1 MTIRARVTRRLP
13 SVRDDRGAALIMVMA
28 WGLLMMGLALV
39 VSQAVVNQIVPS
51 DRSEQSFAALA
62 AAEAGIEDIEA
73 RLLVL
78 PITSV
83 VSDPDNA
90 ALTGWVPVPGGASDA
105 EFTYAID
112 SSKSGAVG
120 EIRAYVT
127 GRSGPVTRTIESV
140 LSKRSTLDYVYMS
153 DIETPAPDLPGAYS
167 SAPDSGG
174 SGRTAQELAR
184 LVCARHWYESGQVS
198 PTTTGNQRNL
208 NFCQWAGIYSS
219 EELVGRVHTN
229 DVWRLDTVDLSDS
242 LGAGKITSSCRSTDE
257 GLLPGEVGC
266 PESRR
271 YIATSGTGLFSN
283 NGANRTWTTSTAF
296 QGDPW
301 RPASGTDP
309 TNRNPLYD
317 TILELPPSPSL
328 LKQRASETGC
338 VYTGP
343 TRIRF
348 AAESGVGYMYV
359 TSPDTKVT
367 RPGCDGVGGDGTTL
381 QSPATSQVTRKVR
394 LADFSDLVIYVQAA
408 RRSTEADDPSSDF
421 DLNNQWAVGSEPT
434 CAIKSARQFPFV
446 IPNDATDQAN
456 FDSGGTYKGFPSES
470 ADPTNP
476 WYANSC
482 ANGDVYVQGQYK
494 GAMTLAA
501 EHNIVLTSSLT
512 DSTAAT
518 SGADIGKPSATSQS
532 TLGVVANKFAYIYRP
547 FAVQESTYTWASNK
561 ITVTYPAHGLKVGDS
576 ISLNFTSGGATSKD
590 GTKTVATVPS
600 ANTYTFNQTGSGTAG
615 NVTFSGWDPAWL
627 AANAQDPKF
636 NFALLAIEN
645 CFASQDPYTGT
656 RQGNIYLWGSL
667 AQKFRCVVGST
678 GGYNKV
684 YKYDDRLAQRTPPYM
699 LELSNEPWGTQRYGE
714 INLDTQA
721 VGTMVGWPLVTP
733 AETSSTVR
741 NVRLTSMPGEGST
754 TLATV
759 GTEARITANSPGLVV
774 VTYEVITGDLVEV
787 RRLVILVE

>member
-1 MTIRARVTRRLP
+1 MPVSRIRLP
-13 SVRDDRGAALIMVMA
+13 IRDDRGAALLMVMA
-28 WGLLMMGLALV
+28 WGLLMMGLVLV
-39 VSQAVVNQIVPS
+39 VSQAVVRQIVPS

-83 VSDPDNA
+83 VADPDNA
-90 ALTGWVPVPGGASDA
+90 ALSGWVPVPGGESDA

-112 SSKSGAVG
+112 ASKSGAVG

-127 GRSGPVTRTIESV
+127 GRSGTVTRTIESV

-167 SAPDSGG
+167 SAANSGG
-174 SGRTAQELAR
+174 TGRTAQELAR

-208 NFCQWAGIYSS
+208 DFCQWAGIYSS
-219 EELVGRVHTN
+219 EKLVGRLHTN
-229 DVWRLDTVDLSDS
+229 DVWRLETVDLGASGT
-242 LGAGKITSSCRSTDE
+242 LGAGKITSSCRSTED

-266 PESRR
+266 PSSRR
-271 YIATSGTGLFSN
+271 YIATSGTGLNSN
-283 NGANRTWTTSTAF
+283 NSSNADWDSPDTDF
-296 QGDPW
+296 QGDAW

-309 TNRNPLYD
+309 TQRNPLYD

-348 AAESGVGYMYV
+348 ATEGGVGYMYV

-381 QSPATSQVTRKVR
+381 QSPATSQATRKVN
-394 LADFSDLVIYVQAA
+394 LSDFSDLVIYVQAV
-408 RRSTEADDPSSDF
+408 RRSTEADDTSNDF
-421 DLNNQWAVGSEPT
+421 DLSNQWAIGDEPT
-434 CAIKSARQFPFV
+434 CAVKSSRQFPFV
-446 IPNDATDQAN
+446 IPSDATDQAN
-456 FDSGGTYKGFPSES
+456 FDSGGSYKGFPSES

-476 WYANSC
+476 WYSTSC
-482 ANGDVYVQGQYK
+482 ANGDIYVQGQYK

-501 EHNIVLTSSLT
+501 EHNVVLTSSLT

-518 SGADIGKPSATSQS
+518 SGADLGKPSASSQS

-547 FAVQESTYTWASNK
+547 FAVQKSTYTWASNR
-561 ITVTYPAHGLKVGDS
+561 ITVTYPDHGLKVGDS
-576 ISLNFTSGGATSKD
+576 IRLDFTSGGATSKD
-590 GTKTVATVPS
+590 GTKTVLTVPS
-600 ANTYTFNQTGSGTAG
+600 ANSYTFSQTGSGTAG

-627 AANAQDPKF
+627 ADNAVDPTF

-645 CFASQDPYTGT
+645 CFAAQDPYTAP
-656 RQGNIYLWGSL
+656 RQGNIYMWGSL

-678 GGYNKV
+678 GGYNKI

-714 INLDTQA
+714 INLDSQS
-721 VGTMVGWPLVTP
+721 VGTTVDWPLLTA
-733 AETSSTVR
+733 AESSSTVR
-741 NVRLTSMPGEGST
+741 NVRLTSTPGEGST
-754 TLATV
+754 ILTTV
-759 GTEARITANSPGLVV
+759 GTDARLTPSSPGMVV
-774 VTYEVITGDLVEV
+774 VTYEVVTGDLVAV
-787 RRLVILVE
+787 RRLVVLVE